1 VVTPV
6 VILVLCDSLRIL
18 RWLTS
23 GRFRSLSALPT
34 TLLMRRA
41 QLKQIIDG
49 TPVQFS
55 ESFEIHGRQMYQ
67 HACKGG
73 LDGVVSKVCDSA
85 YVYGRG
91 NIVKK
96 TCRQRETLTACRTRT
111 SPPSNTGNA
120 PPR

>member
-1 VVTPV
+1 MVTPV

-34 TLLMRRA
+34 TLLRRRA

-49 TPVQFS
+49 TPVQYS
-55 ESFEIHGRQMYQ
+55 ESFDHGRQMYQ

-73 LDGVVSKVCDSA
+73 LDGVVSKVRDSA

-91 NIVKK
+91 NIVK
-96 TCRQRETLTACRTRT
+96 
-111 SPPSNTGNA
+111 
-120 PPR
+120 